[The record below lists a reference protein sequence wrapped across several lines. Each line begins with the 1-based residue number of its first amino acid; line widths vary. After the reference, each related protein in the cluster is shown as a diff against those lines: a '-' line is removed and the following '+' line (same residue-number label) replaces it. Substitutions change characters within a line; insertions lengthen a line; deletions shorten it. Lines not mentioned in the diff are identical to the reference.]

1 MRLIDHRRGV
11 VIAAVVGLMAI
22 PAAAV
27 ATHVFTDV
35 ADTNIH
41 APGIEY
47 LAGTGVTA
55 GCTTTRFCPGDD
67 LTRGQM
73 ATFLYRASGHA
84 PGIDPSVNAAE
95 VGGAGI
101 GDLVTGAVSITR
113 GASDAPVVSRSLNN
127 VNGTAATITGSGG
140 LYHVDPG
147 FDASGSFVSCTVNTN
162 FVDTRDAVCTI
173 NTLNDGTIRV
183 RTTDSS
189 TGSTTAAEF
198 HLLIVGM
205 G

>member
-1 MRLIDHRRGV
+1 MRTNTRRRGLV
-11 VIAAVVGLMAI
+11 VVAAVAVMAI
-22 PAAAV
+22 PTV
-27 ATHVFTDV
+27 ALANHFTDV
-35 ADTNIH
+35 DPGSVH
-41 APGIEY
+41 APGIDY
-47 LAGTGVTA
+47 LEDTGITA
-55 GCTTTRFCPGDD
+55 GCTPTTFCPTDD
-67 LTRGQM
+67 LTRAQM
-73 ATFLYRASGHA
+73 GTFLHRASGNA

-101 GDLVTGAVSITR
+101 GELVTGAVSITR
-113 GASDAPVVSRSLNN
+113 DGSDAPVVSRSMNN
-127 VNGTAATITGSGG
+127 VNGTAATVTGGGG

-183 RTTDSS
+183 RTFDNSA
-189 TGSTTAAEF
+189 GTTAAAEF